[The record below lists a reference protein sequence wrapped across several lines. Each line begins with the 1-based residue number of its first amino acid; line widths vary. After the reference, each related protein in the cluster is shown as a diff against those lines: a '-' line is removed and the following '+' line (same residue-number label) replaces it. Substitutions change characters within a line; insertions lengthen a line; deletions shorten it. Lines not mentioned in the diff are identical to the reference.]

1 MIVVILI
8 FLNQNPLTVDGFS
21 EYDGKRKLDISLIN
35 AGNHDIVISEV
46 TVNGR
51 APEKAQLV
59 ISYSGHLVG
68 SGIDFENSV
77 KFLEVNEEPISPTNS
92 PQEIN
97 QTTQTSNSPIHY
109 GIRLLNDEDVETVKI
124 KYRYWGGDSI

>member
-1 MIVVILI
+1 M
-8 FLNQNPLTVDGFS
+8 
-21 EYDGKRKLDISLIN
+21 
-35 AGNHDIVISEV
+35 
-46 TVNGR
+46 
-51 APEKAQLV
+51 V

-68 SGIDFENSV
+68 GGIDFVNSV
-77 KFLEVNEEPISPTNS
+77 KFLEVNEEPISPSNS

-124 KYRYWGGDSI
+124 KYRYWGIPFERDIHLDTWPDMN